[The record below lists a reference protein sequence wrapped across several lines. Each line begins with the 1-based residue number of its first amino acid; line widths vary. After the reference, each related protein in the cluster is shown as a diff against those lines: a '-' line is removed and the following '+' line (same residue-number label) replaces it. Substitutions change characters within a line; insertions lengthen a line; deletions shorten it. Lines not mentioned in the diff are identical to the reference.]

1 MDMNRASAAAE
12 PPATSEFTVGS
23 RRVGTSVVVAVAGE
37 LDLDS
42 APALTSELTSAM
54 DERAIEAIEAIEAI
68 VVDCQGM
75 SFCDSTGL
83 NALLAARLRAEG
95 QGLAISLAA
104 VPAAT
109 SRMFGI
115 TGADTVF
122 QLYPDVETALGA
134 V

>member
-1 MDMNRASAAAE
+1 MNRASAAAE
-12 PPATSEFTVGS
+12 PPATSGFTVGS
-23 RRVGTSVVVAVAGE
+23 RRTGTSVVVAVTGE

-42 APALTSELTSAM
+42 APALTAALNQAM
-54 DERAIEAIEAIEAI
+54 DDPEIGVI

-83 NALLAARLRAEG
+83 NALLAARLRAEN
-95 QGLAISLAA
+95 QALDIRLAA

-122 QLYPDVETALGA
+122 DLYPDAEAALA
-134 V
+134 ST

>member
-1 MDMNRASAAAE
+1 MNRASAAAE

-54 DERAIEAIEAIEAI
+54 DERAIEAI

>member
-1 MDMNRASAAAE
+1 MNRASAAAE
-12 PPATSEFTVGS
+12 PPATSGFTVSS
-23 RRVGTSVVVAVAGE
+23 RRVGASVVLAVVGE

-42 APALTSELTSAM
+42 APALTSELTAALG
-54 DERAIEAIEAIEAI
+54 EPEIELI
-68 VVDCQGM
+68 VVDCEGM

-95 QGLAISLAA
+95 QGSAIRLAA
-104 VPAAT
+104 VPTAT

-122 QLYPDVETALGA
+122 QVYPDVESALGA
-134 V
+134 A

>member
-54 DERAIEAIEAIEAI
+54 DERAIEAIEAI

>member
-1 MDMNRASAAAE
+1 MNRVSAAAE
-12 PPATSEFTVGS
+12 PPVGSEFTVSS
-23 RRVGTSVVVAVAGE
+23 RRTGTSVVVAVVGE
-37 LDLDS
+37 LDLDTVQ
-42 APALTSELTSAM
+42 ALTSELATAV
-54 DERAIEAIEAIEAI
+54 DDRGIRAI
-68 VVDCQGM
+68 VVDCQGL

-95 QGLAISLAA
+95 QGVAVSLAA

-134 V
+134 A